1 MQAIILC
8 GGEGTRLRSVIGEKQ
23 KTMTEIGSEPFL
35 VNVIK
40 HLKKYKITN
49 VIFATGYKS
58 HEVKDYFGTSYY
70 FGVEVNYSEEK
81 IALGTGGAIRN
92 CLDKMKYDYAL
103 VLNGDT
109 LFKADLKE
117 LEENFLTSKAD
128 MTIACKEV
136 DDKSRYG
143 SIKIDYSG
151 ERTGG
156 DKDIGV
162 IVSFDEKVDKK
173 DNRNAEGESGVGQEV
188 DSENVS
194 KENNTLNNKKLY
206 DLVINGGIYIIK
218 KELIETIPIGVKSS
232 LEKDLIPKWLK
243 EGKLIT
249 AEVSAARFIDI
260 GTPDSLEEF
269 KIRKEEFQEI

>member
-8 GGEGTRLRSVIGEKQ
+8 GGQGTRLRSVIGERQ
-23 KTMTEIGSEPFL
+23 KTMTEVGSEPFL

-58 HEVKDYFGTSYY
+58 HEVHDYFGDNYY
-70 FGVEVNYSEEK
+70 FGVEVSYSEEK

-92 CLDKMKYDYAL
+92 CLDKMKYDYVL

-109 LFKADLKE
+109 LFQADLSM
-117 LEENFLTSKAD
+117 LEKNFLTSDAD
-128 MTIACKEV
+128 MTIACKEI

-143 SIKIDYSG
+143 SIKISYSG
-151 ERTGG
+151 ERTRGN
-156 DKDIGV
+156 KEIGV
-162 IVSFDEKVDKK
+162 ITSFNEKVEKSDSESDNNVSARVENNDKNSNDEKT
-173 DNRNAEGESGVGQEV
+173 
-188 DSENVS
+188 S
-194 KENNTLNNKKLY
+194 KNNKNVY

-218 KELIETIPIGVKSS
+218 RSLIETIPDGIKSS
-232 LEKDLIPKWLK
+232 LEKDLIPNWLT

-249 AEVSAARFIDI
+249 AEVCDARFIDI

-269 KIRKEEFQEI
+269 KERREEFQEL